1 MLLIVIIIFWSIV
14 LIGLLGYTLI
24 SEYKDWRRKKTVEA
38 NLEYPPKTPIK
49 LFAVKHVLHW
59 KLEGDDFDMGK
70 VKEAKKECIRWLNAT
85 IYKEPGLESI
95 VVVSPEDLNKWRD
108 KFRTLGD
115 MKAWMKEQDEIL
127 AEYIK
132 IKEGN
137 FE

>member
-14 LIGLLGYTLI
+14 LVGLLGYTLI
-24 SEYKDWRRKKTVEA
+24 SEYRDWRRKKTMEA

-115 MKAWMKEQDEIL
+115 MKAWIKEQDEIL

>member
-14 LIGLLGYTLI
+14 LVGLLGYTLI
-24 SEYKDWRRKKTVEA
+24 SEYKDWRRKKTMEA

-115 MKAWMKEQDEIL
+115 MKAWIKEQDEIL

>member
-1 MLLIVIIIFWSIV
+1 MLLIVIIIFGSIV
-14 LIGLLGYTLI
+14 LVGLLGYTLI
-24 SEYKDWRRKKTVEA
+24 SEYKDWRRKKTMEA

-70 VKEAKKECIRWLNAT
+70 VKGAKKECIRRLNAT

-95 VVVSPEDLNKWRD
+95 IVVSPEDLNKWRD

-115 MKAWMKEQDEIL
+115 MKAWIKKQDEIL

>member
-1 MLLIVIIIFWSIV
+1 MLLIVMIIFWSIV
-14 LIGLLGYTLI
+14 LVGLLGYTLI
-24 SEYKDWRRKKTVEA
+24 SEYKDWRRKKTMEA

-115 MKAWMKEQDEIL
+115 MKAWIKEQDEIL

>member
-115 MKAWMKEQDEIL
+115 MKAWIKEQDEIL

-132 IKEGN
+132 ITEGN

>member
-14 LIGLLGYTLI
+14 LAGLLGYTLI
-24 SEYKDWRRKKTVEA
+24 SEYKDWRRKKTMEA

-70 VKEAKKECIRWLNAT
+70 VKEAKKECIRCLNAT

-95 VVVSPEDLNKWRD
+95 IVVSPEDLNKWRD

-115 MKAWMKEQDEIL
+115 MKAWIKEQDEIL
-127 AEYIK
+127 AEYIN

>member
-14 LIGLLGYTLI
+14 LVGLLGYTLI
-24 SEYKDWRRKKTVEA
+24 SEYKDWRRKKTMEA

-70 VKEAKKECIRWLNAT
+70 IKEAKKECIRWLNAT

-115 MKAWMKEQDEIL
+115 MKAWIKEQDEIL

>member
-1 MLLIVIIIFWSIV
+1 MLLIVMIIFWSIV

-24 SEYKDWRRKKTVEA
+24 SEYKDWRRKKTMEA

-59 KLEGDDFDMGK
+59 KLEGDEFDMGK

-115 MKAWMKEQDEIL
+115 MKAWIKEQDEIL

>member
-1 MLLIVIIIFWSIV
+1 MLLIAMIIFWSIV
-14 LIGLLGYTLI
+14 LVGLLGYTLI
-24 SEYKDWRRKKTVEA
+24 SEYKDWRRKKTMEA

-70 VKEAKKECIRWLNAT
+70 VKEAKKECIRRLNAT

-95 VVVSPEDLNKWRD
+95 VVVSPEDLNKWRN
-108 KFRTLGD
+108 KFRTLAD
-115 MKAWMKEQDEIL
+115 MKAWIKEQDEIL

>member
-1 MLLIVIIIFWSIV
+1 MLLIAMIIFWSTV
-14 LIGLLGYTLI
+14 LVGLLGYTLI
-24 SEYKDWRRKKTVEA
+24 SEYKDWRRKKTMEA

-115 MKAWMKEQDEIL
+115 MKAWIKGQDEIL

>member
-1 MLLIVIIIFWSIV
+1 MLLIVMIIFWSIV
-14 LIGLLGYTLI
+14 LVGLLGYTLI
-24 SEYKDWRRKKTVEA
+24 SEYKDWRRKKTMEA

-70 VKEAKKECIRWLNAT
+70 EKEAKKECIRWLNAT

-115 MKAWMKEQDEIL
+115 MKAWIKEQDEIL

>member
-1 MLLIVIIIFWSIV
+1 MLLVAMIIFWSIV
-14 LIGLLGYTLI
+14 LVGLLGYTLI
-24 SEYKDWRRKKTVEA
+24 SEYKDWRRKKTMEA

-115 MKAWMKEQDEIL
+115 MKAWIKEQDEIL

>member
-14 LIGLLGYTLI
+14 LVGLLGYTLI
-24 SEYKDWRRKKTVEA
+24 GEYKDWKRKKTMEA

-70 VKEAKKECIRWLNAT
+70 VKEAKKECIRQLNAT

-115 MKAWMKEQDEIL
+115 MKAWIKEQDEIL

>member
-1 MLLIVIIIFWSIV
+1 MLLIAMIIFWSIV
-14 LIGLLGYTLI
+14 LVGLLGYTLI
-24 SEYKDWRRKKTVEA
+24 SEYKDWRRKKTMEA

-115 MKAWMKEQDEIL
+115 MKAWIKEQDEIL

>member
-1 MLLIVIIIFWSIV
+1 MLLIVMIIFWSIV
-14 LIGLLGYTLI
+14 LVGLLGYTLI
-24 SEYKDWRRKKTVEA
+24 SEYKDWRRKKTMEA

-59 KLEGDDFDMGK
+59 KLEGDDFDLGK

-95 VVVSPEDLNKWRD
+95 IVVSPEDLNKWRD

>member
-1 MLLIVIIIFWSIV
+1 MLLVVIIIFWSIV
-14 LIGLLGYTLI
+14 LVGLLGYTLI
-24 SEYKDWRRKKTVEA
+24 SEYKDWRRKKTMEA

-95 VVVSPEDLNKWRD
+95 IVVSPEDLNKWRD

-115 MKAWMKEQDEIL
+115 MKAWIKEQDEIL

>member
-14 LIGLLGYTLI
+14 LVGLLGYTLT
-24 SEYKDWRRKKTVEA
+24 SEYKDWRRKKTMEA
-38 NLEYPPKTPIK
+38 NLEYPSKTPIK

-70 VKEAKKECIRWLNAT
+70 VKEAKKECIRQLNAT

-115 MKAWMKEQDEIL
+115 MKAWIKEQDKIL

>member
-14 LIGLLGYTLI
+14 LVGLLGYTLI
-24 SEYKDWRRKKTVEA
+24 SEYKDWRRKKTMEA

>member
-1 MLLIVIIIFWSIV
+1 MLLIVMIIFWSIV
-14 LIGLLGYTLI
+14 LVGLLGYTLI
-24 SEYKDWRRKKTVEA
+24 SEYKDWRRKKTMEA

>member
-1 MLLIVIIIFWSIV
+1 MLLVVIIIFWSIV
-14 LIGLLGYTLI
+14 LVGLLGYTLI
-24 SEYKDWRRKKTVEA
+24 SEYKDWRRKKTMEA

-115 MKAWMKEQDEIL
+115 MKAWIKEQDEIL

>member
-1 MLLIVIIIFWSIV
+1 MLLIVMIIFWSIV
-14 LIGLLGYTLI
+14 LVGLLGYTLI
-24 SEYKDWRRKKTVEA
+24 SEYKDWRRKKTMEA

-49 LFAVKHVLHW
+49 LFAIKHVLHW

>member
-1 MLLIVIIIFWSIV
+1 MLLIVMIIFWSIV
-14 LIGLLGYTLI
+14 LVGLLGYTLI
-24 SEYKDWRRKKTVEA
+24 SEYKDWRRKKTMEA

-115 MKAWMKEQDEIL
+115 MKAWIKEQDEIL

-132 IKEGN
+132 TKEGN

>member
-1 MLLIVIIIFWSIV
+1 MLLIVMIIFWSIV
-14 LIGLLGYTLI
+14 LVGLLGYTLI
-24 SEYKDWRRKKTVEA
+24 SEYKDWRRKKTMEA

-70 VKEAKKECIRWLNAT
+70 VKEAKKECIRQLNAT

-95 VVVSPEDLNKWRD
+95 IVVSPEDLNKWRD

-115 MKAWMKEQDEIL
+115 MKAWIKEQDEIL

>member
-1 MLLIVIIIFWSIV
+1 MKLLIVLVPLGIIIISL
-14 LIGLLGYTLI
+14 LIYTI
-24 SEYKDWRRKKTVEA
+24 IGEYKDWRRKKTMEA

-115 MKAWMKEQDEIL
+115 MKAWIKEQDEIL

>member
-1 MLLIVIIIFWSIV
+1 MLLIVMIIFWSIV
-14 LIGLLGYTLI
+14 LVGLLGYTLI
-24 SEYKDWRRKKTVEA
+24 SEYKDWRRKKTMEA

-95 VVVSPEDLNKWRD
+95 VIVSPEDLNKWRD

-115 MKAWMKEQDEIL
+115 MKAWIKEQDEIL